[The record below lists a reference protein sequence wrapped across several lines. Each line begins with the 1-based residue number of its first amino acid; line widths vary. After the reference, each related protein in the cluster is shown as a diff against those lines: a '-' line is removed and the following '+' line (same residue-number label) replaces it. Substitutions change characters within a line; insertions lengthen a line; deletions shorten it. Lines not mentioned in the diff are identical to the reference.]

1 VIRIHRKK
9 IREAPFQMAPL
20 IDVVFLLL
28 IYFML
33 AANFISEEGID
44 VKLPQARAAR
54 LDSSE
59 PVVVYVARDGRVLFR
74 EREVGK
80 EGLFDLLRAELRPKS
95 EPSVIIRADR
105 NVILNRVVTVMDVA
119 KAAGAGTIQL
129 ATEPMP

>member
-1 VIRIHRKK
+1 
-9 IREAPFQMAPL
+9 MAPL

-54 LDSSE
+54 LESSE

-74 EREVGK
+74 EREVGR
-80 EGLFDLLRAELRPKS
+80 EGLFDLLRAELRPKT